1 MREVLRAVVTGA
13 VTRATRDAELNGLRI
28 KTGQYLGLL
37 EDEAV
42 AAADDF
48 DTVADA
54 VVERLLAEPRD
65 VLTLLAGE
73 DEPQLDRLVAEGP
86 ERHPEGELQG
96 HSRDEP
102 LEEIVA
108 AIRQAARR

>member
-73 DEPQLDRLVAEGP
+73 DEPQLDRLVQ
-86 ERHPEGELQG
+86 ERRE
-96 HSRDEP
+96 RDAGVRP
-102 LEEIVA
+102 
-108 AIRQAARR
+108 RGRSGR